1 MNELQKLRQLCI
13 DAVKRA
19 GERAGGIDKLSVELG
34 YSRYY
39 LSKTMLPRAEAGM
52 VSTDTLWSI
61 LGKIEE
67 KGY

>member
-13 DAVKRA
+13 DGIKRA
-19 GERAGGIDKLSVELG
+19 GERAGGIDKLSTELG

-52 VSTDTLWSI
+52 VSTDRLWEI
-61 LGKIEE
+61 LTKVEGK
-67 KGY
+67 GF